1 MRLTCRRLR
10 RLLWKDSGYR
20 IYFCAYWQQ
29 LVLFSGWHAA
39 GLQGHGMI
47 QPDHNMESE
56 VA

>member
-1 MRLTCRRLR
+1 MRLACR